1 MLLPGCVSSGTSAMP
16 TAEPQD
22 YAAAPQAEPA
32 PLPAPVP
39 APAPLPAPN
48 PAGSVHQPAQLPALE
63 QPAPAP
69 APAHAPDPASGQA
82 AKLRPYWD
90 DLRLRLAK
98 DGLSGPKVGALL
110 ATLGERTQSPMGR
123 KMKQLYTSKFL
134 PKPKPED
141 VPMYYKG
148 VLTEANAQKCRNYL
162 KAHKGAF
169 DRAEAAFGVP
179 REIAVSLLF
188 VETRLGDVLG
198 DVKENAFQT
207 LASMAES
214 RRFEDIP
221 DWHAK
226 MPGCEQHRDW
236 FDETM
241 PKRADWAY

>member
-1 MLLPGCVSSGTSAMP
+1 MAGLMLLPGCVSSGTSAMP

-22 YAAAPQAEPA
+22 YAAPQAEPA
-32 PLPAPVP
+32 PLPVP
-39 APAPLPAPN
+39 D

-69 APAHAPDPASGQA
+69 APGPAPGQA
-82 AKLRPYWD
+82 AKLRPCWD

-98 DGLSGPKVGALL
+98 DGLSGPKVDALL

-207 LASMAES
+207 L
-214 RRFEDIP
+214 
-221 DWHAK
+221 
-226 MPGCEQHRDW
+226 
-236 FDETM
+236 
-241 PKRADWAY
+241 